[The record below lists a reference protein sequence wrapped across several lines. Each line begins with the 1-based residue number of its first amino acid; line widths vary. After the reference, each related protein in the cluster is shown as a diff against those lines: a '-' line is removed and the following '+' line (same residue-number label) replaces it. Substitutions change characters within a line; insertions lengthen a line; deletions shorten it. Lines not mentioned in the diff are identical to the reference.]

1 MNKKIAIILSQ
12 QEFIETSK
20 SFFIDSDY
28 KTAFSKSGLT
38 SIDAIFSFNTGK
50 DPGGSHLPKYRS
62 RLQFDISDPA
72 KILFLKRYDNPNLRT
87 QLANWFW
94 HKSRKTMMSCE
105 LDSTRNLAQAG
116 INTPK
121 VVAYGEQWGTFF
133 EKRSFIITEKIPDAE
148 SLEQKLP
155 NCFEGQLTVGKL
167 KEQRA
172 FIKRLGQFARKF
184 HSTGCRHRDFYLAH
198 IFYSDK
204 GTLYLIDLQRV
215 FRPRL
220 LAERYRVKDIAQ
232 LYYSAPG
239 RVFSRTDR
247 LRFYKSYTGKNYLD
261 KYDKLFIRRVIK
273 KTKQMMRHDVKH
285 HRIVPFKN

>member
-1 MNKKIAIILSQ
+1 MDEQ
-12 QEFIETSK
+12 RFIETSK

-28 KTAFSKSGLT
+28 QTAFSKLGLT

-72 KILFLKRYDNPNLRT
+72 KILYLKRYDNPDLRT

-105 LDSTRNLAQAG
+105 LDSTMSLAQAG

-121 VVAYGEQWGTFF
+121 VVAYGEQWGKFF

-148 SLEQKLP
+148 PLEQRLP
-155 NCFEGQLTVGKL
+155 DCLSGQLTAGKL
-167 KEQRA
+167 KEQRT

-184 HSTGCRHRDFYLAH
+184 HNTGCRHRDFYLAH
-198 IFYSDK
+198 IFYSDN
-204 GTLYLIDLQRV
+204 GTFYLIDLQRV

-239 RVFSRTDR
+239 RIFSRTDR

-261 KYDKLFIRRVIK
+261 KYDKLFIRRVVK
-273 KTKQMMRHDVKH
+273 KTRQMARHEVKH